1 MPTDLEIQN
10 RLDAGDFAGATRI
23 TIRKQIGEVKAQ
35 REAAL
40 VSAVERFYDEF
51 PEFGTNWE
59 FYTSLMRRW
68 LKEHHIDPA
77 TANLSDLRSA
87 WFGACRPPRIPAKTT
102 PAPLA
107 QPALAPEPPDAVE
120 VEARRLISSREVTAE
135 KIANMGSAAF
145 ERASHSR
152 AFCRACELL
161 EPAAPPA
168 IPLTRGELALEFGKR
183 ELAQRNGIVLPDFDP
198 AVEIARTNREMRSA
212 FANYSEPAQQTDAAR
227 EADGPNFSR
236 GRTTKPGRRVMTAA
250 EAKENERRNAERE
263 GPQIG
268 RGDAVLEQ
276 QRRIAEHQRRL
287 QKRRDAEPD

>member
-87 WFGACRPPRIPAKTT
+87 WFGACRPPRVPAKTT
-102 PAPLA
+102 PARVP
-107 QPALAPEPPDAVE
+107 QPAPAPEPPDAVE
-120 VEARRLISSREVTAE
+120 VEARRLISSGEVTAE
-135 KIANMGSAAF
+135 KITNMDSAAF
-145 ERASHSR
+145 ERASHNR
-152 AFCRACELL
+152 GFCRACELL
-161 EPAAPPA
+161 EPAAPSV
-168 IPLTRGELALEFGKR
+168 PLTRGDTVRQNVIAERQRQAGIIVPPWNPTVEVARSAR
-183 ELAQRNGIVLPDFDP
+183 EVS
-198 AVEIARTNREMRSA
+198 SA
-212 FANYSEPAQQTDAAR
+212 FASHREPTPQPQGGIR
-227 EADGPNFSR
+227 NSGPDFSA
-236 GRTTKPGRRVMTAA
+236 GRYGKQPGRRTMSPEEARRNEAENAARNPGPAKSRGELVREAQLREAA
-250 EAKENERRNAERE
+250 ERQNRFRR
-263 GPQIG
+263 
-268 RGDAVLEQ
+268 
-276 QRRIAEHQRRL
+276 
-287 QKRRDAEPD
+287 